1 MLKRKNVLRTRTCGR
16 YMMAN
21 PNFIRVVRAIMA
33 YEIDPTKCN
42 ECTKCLAEC
51 TMEAIVV
58 SGQGNYSIAPE
69 ICTDCGS
76 CADVCCEEAIRGG

>member
-1 MLKRKNVLRTRTCGR
+1 
-16 YMMAN
+16 
-21 PNFIRVVRAIMA
+21 MA
-33 YEIDPTKCN
+33 YEIDSAKCSGC
-42 ECTKCLAEC
+42 EKCIAEC

-76 CADVCCEEAIRGG
+76 CADVCCEEAIRGS